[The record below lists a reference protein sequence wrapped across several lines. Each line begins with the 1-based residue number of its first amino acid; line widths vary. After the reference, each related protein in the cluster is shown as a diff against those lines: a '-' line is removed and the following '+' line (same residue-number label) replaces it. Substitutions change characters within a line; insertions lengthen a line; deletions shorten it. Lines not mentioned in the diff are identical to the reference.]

1 MPSRSALVTIASGDS
16 PVSNSRVVV
25 LAPRRTLT
33 SAEKP
38 CSAIIPTVVDPVS
51 NCGAGVRPTLNGC
64 PRGAFVAG
72 QQGVEHVV
80 HQRRDHDFV
89 DGLQR
94 DRVDRGSGRGT
105 RDGHRDLPRVR
116 W

>member
-1 MPSRSALVTIASGDS
+1 MPSRLALVTIASGDS

-25 LAPRRTLT
+25 LVPRRTLT

-51 NCGAGVRPTLNGC
+51 NCGACVRPAV
-64 PRGAFVAG
+64 RGAR
-72 QQGVEHVV
+72 VV
-80 HQRRDHDFV
+80 RSSLVSRPSNTLSTSV
-89 DGLQR
+89 VITISSTGSQR
-94 DRVDRGSGRGT
+94 DRIDRGSGRGT
-105 RDGHRDLPRVR
+105 RDGHRDLPRVC